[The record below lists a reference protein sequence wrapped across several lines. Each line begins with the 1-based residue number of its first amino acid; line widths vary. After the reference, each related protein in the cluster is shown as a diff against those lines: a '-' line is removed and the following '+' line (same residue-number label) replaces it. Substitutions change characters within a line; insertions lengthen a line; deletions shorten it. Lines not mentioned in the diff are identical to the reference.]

1 MDNNARHIR
10 RSPCEFGAEQHLC
23 KRPSALAVWRAQLGA
38 IGKNTR
44 DPALA
49 NSMSGYLSIRF
60 ELVWAFSSDGASVQ
74 ILYHVVMTTVNERV
88 NEINESTIQG
98 NWSIQNMENIFPS
111 NQRDHSLSSTFVRRY
126 SIPSYLRSMDT
137 KVEGNIRWATI
148 SSDAP
153 SLGPA
158 FLAIG
163 MTLSSMGVPQSL
175 RSSTDYFGTKC
186 WGQH

>member
-1 MDNNARHIR
+1 MII
-10 RSPCEFGAEQHLC
+10 
-23 KRPSALAVWRAQLGA
+23 V
-38 IGKNTR
+38 
-44 DPALA
+44 
-49 NSMSGYLSIRF
+49 YL
-60 ELVWAFSSDGASVQ
+60 L
-74 ILYHVVMTTVNERV
+74 
-88 NEINESTIQG
+88 
-98 NWSIQNMENIFPS
+98 
-111 NQRDHSLSSTFVRRY
+111 
-126 SIPSYLRSMDT
+126 PSYEGIPYLRTFEGMDT

-186 WGQH
+186 